1 MSCSGLYLV
10 LQAYYEYKKLEREF
24 KRKLR
29 RVMKKYGWM

>member
-1 MSCSGLYLV
+1 MLHRY
-10 LQAYYEYKKLEREF
+10 ADHIKLEREF